1 MSTCLII
8 GAAPCA
14 DLSYIAE
21 LRKRADLVICA
32 DGGIDTA
39 KQAGISCD
47 FWIGDGDS
55 RRDDSDRNGGG
66 LLPREKDETDLFCAV
81 QYALKEQGARCIYIA
96 AATGGRGDHFL
107 ANLTLLELLSEQDV
121 YAEVVDECNRF
132 LFHAG
137 GEMKF
142 LRDLNFPY
150 ISIIPLDRELTG
162 VTLSGLKYQLKDA
175 VLQRK
180 QIISV
185 SNEAVS
191 DEFTVR
197 IENGRALLIYSK
209 DVKR

>member
-14 DLSYIAE
+14 DPSY
-21 LRKRADLVICA
+21 LMTLHKQSDYVICA

-39 KQAGISCD
+39 KQVGIACD

-55 RRDDSDRNGGG
+55 CEKEFDVQESSR
-66 LLPREKDETDLFCAV
+66 LPREKDETDLYCAV
-81 QYALKEQGARCIYIA
+81 QHALEHGAKTIYIA

-107 ANLTLLELLSEQDV
+107 ANLSLLEFLFEENV

-132 LFHAG
+132 LFHSG
-137 GEMKF
+137 GERK
-142 LRDLNFPY
+142 LSRDPDFPY
-150 ISIIPLDRELTG
+150 VSIVPLDRELIG
-162 VTLSGLKYQLKDA
+162 VTLKGLKYPLKDA
-175 VLQRK
+175 ILQRK

-185 SNEAVS
+185 SNEAVC

-197 IENGRALLIYSK
+197 IETGRALIVYSK